1 MRLLGG
7 KIKRLVF
14 AVLIKINPEHL
25 CATDNIN
32 QVMLTT
38 RKGPV
43 RGGGV
48 KKSLEFGRKLLLCQ
62 KVLIKTFAIT
72 LI

>member
-1 MRLLGG
+1 VGG

-32 QVMLTT
+32 QVILTT
-38 RKGPV
+38 REGPV
-43 RGGGV
+43 RG
-48 KKSLEFGRKLLLCQ
+48 L
-62 KVLIKTFAIT
+62 
-72 LI
+72 